1 MFFFCYN
8 FFSNARGD
16 FVNYTKYLYEGIS
29 NPSIFKNTDIK
40 MDIICNPS
48 RHEITWF
55 CQDNNVTSEM
65 INNLL
70 DTEGV
75 SILHNSEHY
84 LNKVN
89 GIISCGKDLS
99 KLYDNKEFLDM
110 LVKLDSY
117 YFYLKGD
124 EALKFINYC
133 ISNNL
138 DVSRYFCMLD
148 SKAQVY
154 VISKCDLSKY
164 YYDILVDSSAEC
176 SKIILDKISTLDN
189 YGYNELLCIFEKGIY
204 IPEKLFDRSLV
215 GKISSMYN
223 VKDYRNLMNHL
234 SKANDTF
241 SIERM
246 RQLYCDDFLRTC
258 YDTYKCILNDYKN
271 GVSIDVALKKN
282 LNGFSGYDHVLNN
295 MHDGK
300 GIENKLV
307 KSFNYVTTDLVVD
320 YIFHDYS
327 YNVFI
332 DMNELL
338 RFNESTDILSPEDA
352 SLYSNIVSLDSMKI
366 IDKIRLLNK
375 LKGLNMESKFYDD
388 YKRARDKMVD
398 LFNKSILNKDNVGK
412 YRNNELSLKYG
423 VPVYEMNGNDFYVFV
438 KSLDMYKD
446 TIVTDKS
453 LRSYHDSGSFSIDG
467 SNKLNVFQ
475 DTDRYYALVY
485 NSIPKNQLIHSFEV
499 DSYSNYYRDDNNIP
513 RDNNGT
519 DRINRLYTPQEF
531 VGISSSYNELVVA
544 QPNVNKNDEFEAK
557 LEKPQPFALYCYD
570 TICDNDVLSA
580 KELGLGIVLVRT
592 NKYSIDKSNR
602 PSLHSF
608 DDKDICYI
616 KPNERDRRL

>member
-1 MFFFCYN
+1 M
-8 FFSNARGD
+8 
-16 FVNYTKYLYEGIS
+16 NYTKYLYEGIS

-55 CQDNNVTSEM
+55 CQDNNVISEM

-70 DTEGV
+70 DAEGV

-133 ISNNL
+133 ISNDL

-258 YDTYKCILNDYKN
+258 YDTYKYILNDYKN

-375 LKGLNMESKFYDD
+375 LKSLNMESKFYDD
-388 YKRARDKMVD
+388 CKCARDKMVSLLND
-398 LFNKSILNKDNVGK
+398 SILNKDNVDK
-412 YRNNELSLKYG
+412 YKNSDLSLKYG
-423 VPVYEMNGNDFYVFV
+423 VPIYEMNGNDFYVFV
-438 KSLDMYKD
+438 KSLDIQKD
-446 TIVTDKS
+446 EVLDES
-453 LRSYHDSGSFSIDG
+453 YLRSRHDSGSFSIDG
-467 SNKLNVFQ
+467 SNKLCTFR
-475 DTDRYYALVY
+475 DTGMEYALVY
-485 NSIPKNQLIHSFEV
+485 NSIPKNQLIHAFEV
-499 DSYSNYYRDDNNIP
+499 DSASNYHRDKYDIP
-513 RDNNGT
+513 TDSNGT
-519 DRINRLYTPQEF
+519 LRVNRFFTPQEL
-531 VGISSSYNELVVA
+531 VSISSSYNELVVA
-544 QPNVNKNDEFEAK
+544 QPNVDRNDEFNSK
-557 LEKPQPFALYCYD
+557 LVKPQAFAIYCYD

-580 KELGLGIVLVRT
+580 KKLGLGIILVRT
-592 NKYSIDKSNR
+592 NKYSIDTSNR
-602 PSLHSF
+602 IFEYSIDEKNIS
-608 DDKDICYI
+608 YVA
-616 KPNERDRRL
+616 PNEHDRRL